1 MSLSTSLLWR
11 GLLAVAV
18 GIVSVAWPNITVG
31 AFVILFAV
39 YAFIAAAMDTVR
51 AFSSSRAGP
60 VFGYLLLAILSV
72 AAGIVALAW
81 PNITALVLVI
91 WVAAWAVVTG
101 VIEVALAFRQVAT
114 AGDRAMWAITGLVS
128 RRSRHRPVHPA
139 RYRRAVPGHR
149 LRPVQAS
156 STAPPRW
163 SCPSRPGRWTP
174 PPTGWSTPPP
184 DPTPEKPASLP
195 SREAGLCVSTARC
208 GVPVRRRSN
217 GGGR

>member
-1 MSLSTSLLWR
+1 
-11 GLLAVAV
+11 
-18 GIVSVAWPNITVG
+18 
-31 AFVILFAV
+31 
-39 YAFIAAAMDTVR
+39 MDTVR

-128 RRSRHRPVHPA
+128 VALGIVLFIRPDIGALSLATVFGLSRHLLRHLRAGPVLPGPEGGLRRPPAGRLHRLTQHLRSRPPCPAGRPAFACLP
-139 RYRRAVPGHR
+139 PGA
-149 LRPVQAS
+149 AS
-156 STAPPRW
+156 P
-163 SCPSRPGRWTP
+163 
-174 PPTGWSTPPP
+174 
-184 DPTPEKPASLP
+184 
-195 SREAGLCVSTARC
+195 
-208 GVPVRRRSN
+208 
-217 GGGR
+217 